1 MNKELN
7 VVTDWTDIPITF
19 RTRCYECGKEILP
32 GRVFWSESK
41 KSAKHL
47 TCDALK
53 TQIDDKTPL
62 VSVNSKPTNTKV
74 MGNLKTSL
82 DIELKCF
89 VCGKTAGCRTCS
101 YSNTCDRRIVSQLC
115 ICETCLNPKDKKDAF
130 ELSNCI
136 YSKGIY
142 LRNKRLL
149 NIC

>member
-1 MNKELN
+1 VNKELN

-62 VSVNSKPTNTKV
+62 VSVNSKPTTKV

-130 ELSNCI
+130 ESYQIVFIRKASI
-136 YSKGIY
+136 YETKDY
-142 LRNKRLL
+142 
-149 NIC
+149 

>member
-101 YSNTCDRRIVSQLC
+101 YSTTCDRRIVSQLC
-115 ICETCLNPKDKKDAF
+115 ICEICLNPKGKKDAF
-130 ELSNCI
+130 ESYQNVFIRKASI
-136 YSKGIY
+136 YETKDY
-142 LRNKRLL
+142 
-149 NIC
+149 